1 MKTVKIIQ
9 NTFIT
14 GKLLA
19 ADDSPIEVED
29 SIASILVNNSK
40 AEYCKAK
47 LSAISAQTEAV
58 GQEDVTETKKALT
71 GRKEKKS

>member
-1 MKTVKIIQ
+1 MKIVKIIQ

-19 ADDSPIEVED
+19 ADDSHIEVED

-40 AEYCKAK
+40 AEYYKAK
-47 LSAISAQTEAV
+47 PSAISAQTEAV